1 MVRKVAS
8 SKYKYRDTHCRSHSH
23 MVQLMVKPSVKGHVT
38 PMSILVD
45 VNIDHD
51 R

>member
-1 MVRKVAS
+1 MIGEWKMQLIIKSIVYLNQV
-8 SKYKYRDTHCRSHSH
+8 
-23 MVQLMVKPSVKGHVT
+23 MVQLMVKPCVKGHVT